1 MGRHCSGL
9 KNSLAQNSPRKTG
22 TCRVYTLISVG
33 ITDKDVFLQR
43 QPAPP
48 VSKLYTKLN
57 YWLLDLD

>member
-1 MGRHCSGL
+1 MDQKIVWHKIL
-9 KNSLAQNSPRKTG
+9 LVKTG